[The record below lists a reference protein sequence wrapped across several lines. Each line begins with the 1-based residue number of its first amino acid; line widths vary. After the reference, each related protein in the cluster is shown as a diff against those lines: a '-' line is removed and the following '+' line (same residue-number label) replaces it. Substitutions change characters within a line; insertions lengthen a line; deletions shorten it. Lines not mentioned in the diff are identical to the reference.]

1 MNLYTEDDERAIRV
15 QRMVEDWTASG
26 LLIPEQRA
34 RIAPELKV
42 DLRRTNRFLRITLF
56 VFGYIIV
63 NSVTGLFVVTLNLG
77 ETATQG
83 LAFVAA
89 AAFFALAQVMV
100 TQYRFYH
107 FGIEEAAA
115 IASVSFLAIGSAMA
129 FHPTFSVLQAL
140 IAATAGS
147 FVLFRRFGY
156 VYAGIAAVIF
166 AASIPF
172 GLQQA
177 DTVRR
182 LLAMVILLTLFF
194 LARERRQDHDW
205 EYPGDSYG
213 VLEAVAWAALYFL
226 TNLKVSSWFASPD
239 DVKQFYWATY
249 GLIWI
254 LPVAGLVLAI
264 RDRHR
269 MMLDVNIVLA
279 IVTLMS
285 NKPYLGAEPK
295 PWDPIAFGVMLIVIA
310 IALKRWLASGPNGS
324 RDGFVAHRLL
334 ASEKATLAMAGAATV
349 LVPGAPSAHAQQP
362 ESTFGGGRS
371 GGAGASENF

>member
-1 MNLYTEDDERAIRV
+1 MNLYTEDAELAIRV
-15 QRMVEDWTASG
+15 QRMVDDWTASG

-34 RIAPELKV
+34 RIAPELKT

-56 VFGYIIV
+56 FFGYMIV
-63 NSVTGLFVVTLNLG
+63 NSITGLFVVTLNLG
-77 ETATQG
+77 ETAAEG
-83 LAFVAA
+83 LAFAA
-89 AAFFALAQVMV
+89 AVAFFALAQHMV
-100 TQYRFYH
+100 TRYRFYH

-115 IASVSFLAIGSAMA
+115 VASVSFLAIGSAMA
-129 FHPTFSVLQAL
+129 FHPTFSILQAL
-140 IAATAGS
+140 IAVTVGS
-147 FVLFRRFGY
+147 FVVFRRFGY

-182 LLAMVILLTLFF
+182 LIAMVILLTIFF
-194 LARERRQDHDW
+194 IARERRQDHDW
-205 EYPGDSYG
+205 DYPGDSYG

-226 TNLKVSSWFASPD
+226 ANLQVSSWFASPD

-249 GLIWI
+249 GAIWI

-285 NKPYLGAEPK
+285 NKPYLGAEQK
-295 PWDPIAFGVMLIVIA
+295 PWDPIVFGVMLIAIA
-310 IALKRWLASGPNGS
+310 IGVKRWLASGQNGS
-324 RDGFVAHRLL
+324 RHGFVAHRLL
-334 ASEKATLAMAGAATV
+334 ASEKAKLAMAGAATV
-349 LVPGAPSAHAQQP
+349 LVPGAPAAHTQQP